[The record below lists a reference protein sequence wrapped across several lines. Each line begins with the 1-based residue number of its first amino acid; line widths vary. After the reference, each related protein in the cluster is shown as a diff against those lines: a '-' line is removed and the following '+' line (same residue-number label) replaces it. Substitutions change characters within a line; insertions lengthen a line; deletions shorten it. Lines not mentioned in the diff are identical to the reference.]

1 MQPVS
6 KTVSSA
12 VVRAWVATT
21 AYTYVIKPKGVIV
34 MSGTN
39 FILIVVTILTLLF
52 VLVTVMPLVSSF

>member
-1 MQPVS
+1 M
-6 KTVSSA
+6 
-12 VVRAWVATT
+12 
-21 AYTYVIKPKGVIV
+21 IV

>member
-1 MQPVS
+1 
-6 KTVSSA
+6 VSSA

>member
-1 MQPVS
+1 MSPTLDILEQRS
-6 KTVSSA
+6 EQLG
-12 VVRAWVATT
+12 R
-21 AYTYVIKPKGVIV
+21 IKWWRRIPLEKGELV